1 MWELSFLNE
10 LSIHVFILIPFYGLF
25 IWKKKTEA
33 KGLLFMET
41 SALESTNV
49 ESAFLEVLTG
59 EFAFYFKSLNNIQ
72 AQLDL

>member
-1 MWELSFLNE
+1 MSVRTFIFEWAFYSCFYFN
-10 LSIHVFILIPFYGLF
+10 SILWFIY
-25 IWKKKTEA
+25 WKKKTEA

-59 EFAFYFKSLNNIQ
+59 EFAFYFVTE
-72 AQLDL
+72 

>member
-1 MWELSFLNE
+1 M
-10 LSIHVFILIPFYGLF
+10 VYLF
-25 IWKKKTEA
+25 EKKTEA